1 MKTQVNYAAPRDTCS
16 AGAKRRK
23 SEREN
28 ERKMKGREAEARKKE
43 I

>member
-16 AGAKRRK
+16 VGAKRRK
-23 SEREN
+23 SEREK
-28 ERKMKGREAEARKKE
+28 ERKMKGREEGARKKE